1 MNILILHLT
10 YAEKYIHNIHH
21 STDLKKTTTHK
32 RKVFIAMKRSMNDNF
47 LGVLI
52 DLFL

>member
-21 STDLKKTTTHK
+21 STDLKKNNNTQKK
-32 RKVFIAMKRSMNDNF
+32 RFHSYEKEYE
-47 LGVLI
+47 
-52 DLFL
+52 

>member
-21 STDLKKTTTHK
+21 STDLKKKQQHTK
-32 RKVFIAMKRSMNDNF
+32 EKFS
-47 LGVLI
+47 
-52 DLFL
+52 